1 MSPAAALGS
10 AWQPTI
16 WSPKTLHRICQNR
29 CQTDLS
35 RPGPTEPRPIAPSV
49 SYLPHVFLIV
59 PVGFIA
65 GLLLALPFGPINLLG
80 LQRAVERG
88 FFGGM
93 AAGIGIMLGDALIAL
108 CAALGVNTI
117 TGAIREYRGA
127 IQLLGG
133 LGLLAAGIKL
143 YFVPK
148 SIATHVDVA
157 KASLRDYVW
166 EIPTMFL
173 LTVTNPAA
181 VLGLM
186 AIYAGVSSFVE
197 VETVLDALTL
207 VAAATGGSFV
217 YWFVV
222 SERIALVRHRLD
234 EVQLG
239 RINAVAGLVLIGFG
253 GVLMAEIVLRWM
265 VRWGMMQL
273 FGG

>member
-1 MSPAAALGS
+1 
-10 AWQPTI
+10 
-16 WSPKTLHRICQNR
+16 
-29 CQTDLS
+29 
-35 RPGPTEPRPIAPSV
+35 V
-49 SYLPHVFLIV
+49 SYLSNLFLIV

-108 CAALGVNTI
+108 CAALGVQTI
-117 TGAIREYRGA
+117 TGTIRTYRGA
-127 IQLLGG
+127 FQLMGG
-133 LGLLAAGIKL
+133 LALLAAGIKL
-143 YFVPK
+143 YFAPK
-148 SIATHVDVA
+148 SLTTHVGAA
-157 KASLRDYVW
+157 KASLRDYAW
-166 EIPTMFL
+166 DIPTMFL
-173 LTVTNPAA
+173 LTITNPAA

-197 VETVLDALTL
+197 VESIFDALLL

-239 RINAVAGLVLIGFG
+239 RINALAGLVLIAFGALLVAQFGLRLMMRWGFG
-253 GVLMAEIVLRWM
+253 
-265 VRWGMMQL
+265 QL

>member
-1 MSPAAALGS
+1 
-10 AWQPTI
+10 
-16 WSPKTLHRICQNR
+16 
-29 CQTDLS
+29 
-35 RPGPTEPRPIAPSV
+35 V
-49 SYLPHVFLIV
+49 SYLSSLFLIV

-108 CAALGVNTI
+108 SAALGVHTI
-117 TGAIREYRGA
+117 TGAIRQYRGA
-127 IQLLGG
+127 FQLLGG
-133 LGLLAAGIKL
+133 LALLAAGIKL
-143 YFVPK
+143 YFAPK
-148 SIATHVDVA
+148 SITTHVDTA
-157 KASLRDYVW
+157 KASLRDYIW
-166 EIPTMFL
+166 DIPALFL
-173 LTVTNPAA
+173 LTITNPAA

-197 VETVLDALTL
+197 VETIFDALLL
-207 VAAATGGSFV
+207 VASAAGGSFV

-222 SERIALVRHRLD
+222 SESIALLRHRLD

-239 RINAVAGLVLIGFG
+239 RINALAGLVLIGFG
-253 GVLMAEIVLRWM
+253 AVLVAEIVLRST
-265 VRWGMMQL
+265 VRWGFGYL